1 MNCVRWGSL
10 ALLASFAVA
19 AGSAPTEAGWWFH
32 KKQCDTCEKQCCCG
46 GRGCEK
52 CEKTPCCFLP
62 PLPPRA
68 GVAEAVAARITTAR
82 AVPAPAPAAVAPA
95 ASCSGSGASTAAL
108 DQRVTNLENGIGDL
122 KTQMLILTEVIKAK
136 N

>member
-10 ALLASFAVA
+10 ALLATTVVA
-19 AGSAPTEAGWWFH
+19 AGGTPTEAGWWFH
-32 KKQCDTCEKQCCCG
+32 KKPCDTCEKQCCCG

-68 GVAEAVAARITTAR
+68 GVAEAIPGRITTAR
-82 AVPAPAPAAVAPA
+82 ADRSPPPAPAAAAPA
-95 ASCSGSGASTAAL
+95 SSCSGSAANAAL
-108 DQRVTNLENGIGDL
+108 EQRVSNLENGISEL
-122 KTQMLILTEVIKAK
+122 KNQMLILTEVIKDK
-136 N
+136 

>member
-19 AGSAPTEAGWWFH
+19 AGSTPTEAGWWFH
-32 KKQCDTCEKQCCCG
+32 KKHCDTCEKQCCCG

-68 GVAEAVAARITTAR
+68 GVAEAIPGRITTAR
-82 AVPAPAPAAVAPA
+82 AVAAPATPAAVPA
-95 ASCSGSGASTAAL
+95 ASCSGSNADTVEL
-108 DQRVTNLENGIGDL
+108 NRRVTNLENGIGDL
-122 KTQMLILTEVIKAK
+122 KNQMLILTEIVK
-136 N
+136 NK